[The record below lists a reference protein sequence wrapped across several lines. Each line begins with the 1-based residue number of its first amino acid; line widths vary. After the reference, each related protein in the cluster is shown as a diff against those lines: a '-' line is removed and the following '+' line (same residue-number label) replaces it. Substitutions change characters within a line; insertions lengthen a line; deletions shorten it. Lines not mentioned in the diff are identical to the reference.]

1 MIIHQN
7 VLWNY
12 ENILN
17 FNFQI
22 AGGGGR
28 LGILT
33 VYVNVLVIYQCKK
46 QWSVVSFIYRL
57 KNFKSTLIKRDE
69 FDVKDEMPDIFT
81 PF

>member
-7 VLWNY
+7 VLWDY

-33 VYVNVLVIYQCKK
+33 VYVNVLKR
-46 QWSVVSFIYRL
+46 SFINV
-57 KNFKSTLIKRDE
+57 KNNEVLLVLYTD
-69 FDVKDEMPDIFT
+69 
-81 PF
+81 